1 MANKKVEYF
10 QQFYV
15 FVFPASI
22 PAVMLTKVKVLNS
35 KSLLVNWTSVTA
47 PTITGYKICYQSTT
61 GVDCSDSN
69 VEKKAVTGREITSTT
84 ITGLNE
90 YTDYY
95 VAGAAV
101 SGTDVGPTGNEIR
114 GTTNQDSKYA
124 YFRA

>member
-15 FVFPASI
+15 FVFLASV
-22 PAVMLTKVKVLNS
+22 ALTEVKALNS
-35 KSLLVNWTSVTA
+35 KSLLVKWTNVSITDPA
-47 PTITGYKICYQSTT
+47 ITGYKICYQLTA
-61 GVDCSDSN
+61 GVNCSDSN
-69 VEKKAVTGREITSTT
+69 VENNVVTRREITNTT

-90 YTDYY
+90 YTVYY

-114 GTTNQDSKYA
+114 GTTNQDSKYP
-124 YFRA
+124 Y